1 MSDEHAKESVLG
13 WGVGLVLLA
22 AALTAGAIGIIKFIQ
37 ARNVSAKASCISN
50 LKQIDG
56 AVQQWALENMKTATD
71 TYSLSDPALLAYLR
85 GSVLPMCPSGGR
97 YRAGGVVTNAP
108 RCSVGGPQHSID

>member
-1 MSDEHAKESVLG
+1 M
-13 WGVGLVLLA
+13 
-22 AALTAGAIGIIKFIQ
+22 
-37 ARNVSAKASCISN
+37 N
-50 LKQIDG
+50 
-56 AVQQWALENMKTATD
+56 TATD